1 MAGKLCWALGLVLLF
16 AAAVLTQAPLA
27 VGLLGFFLLLTLLLV
42 LEVRYLRGKAEAELI
57 VPDQPA
63 VQGRPFVLTVRL
75 TNHSPLPIP
84 QLLTLVQATDEWGGN
99 TITLRCSGMLGSKA
113 RAEQR
118 LTLQANKSGVWQLRL
133 QSVTLWD
140 HLGLFKAQC
149 GLPQTAQSLCVLPQ
163 SARLGSDTQPD
174 PDADGMQESDR
185 SVLGGNYDVREY
197 REGDSLKQVHWK
209 LSAKLN
215 RLLIREPLA
224 AGTMAGQGS
233 GDGPGEGEGDMW
245 GDFPAEA
252 AQHRKAPPT
261 KKKAVALSKRGGTDA
276 DSGLVF
282 LDRVLISPAV
292 PARDTLWLVVDL
304 CLLLALAF
312 GLVSAAVTAFAVHPP
327 VWVWLALAAWCA
339 GWCLFGRLPRR
350 VQRLGLLAGS
360 LVYLV
365 GLFLCQRS
373 FLAGA
378 RQFGAAVAASLNERF
393 NANLAATAGGT
404 PAQLGL
410 FLALAALPLAG
421 LLALAALLTT
431 VRHNASA
438 YLTGVWDTG
447 SQTLVYG
454 RIHQMEQG
462 QYAPGGFLGVYTDDW
477 SDDTNRALFRDD
489 TPTDAAAFHPYT
501 HQSGLQGWL
510 FGRVNRLLR
519 HRLPDGLTREAAL
532 YWLNSTLFY
541 AAELLVA
548 LAVWEEFGPLAAAF
562 GFVSVLLA
570 PWLQRGMKDLYW
582 CLWTWLL
589 PLLAALWLCHCTRV
603 RGKTPRGCWPLVAAA
618 CMVRC
623 MCGFEFITTFLIL
636 CEIPLCYAAAKA
648 YFVRRDPHGA
658 LVWLGRTVGAGVSA
672 LGGVTAALALWF
684 AQEWLCFGSAADAW
698 QNMTRAVTDRV
709 SLTDGAV
716 RDVNVPQVL
725 AQYFRESTEPLLQL
739 GPVSVTAWQLL
750 LLALL
755 VGAVCVVV
763 CLRRGTAAQ
772 LVPPCI
778 VWGLGLAAPASW
790 MVLSKAHAAIHTH
803 LVPMLWHFAFVPI
816 SCMLLPV
823 LAKLM
828 IPGRKKD
835 LVASH

>member
-1 MAGKLCWALGLVLLF
+1 MGSIT
-16 AAAVLTQAPLA
+16 LTKEKGIWQTLPAPLRGA
-27 VGLLGFFLLLTLLLV
+27 ATLL
-42 LEVRYLRGKAEAELI
+42 
-57 VPDQPA
+57 A
-63 VQGRPFVLTVRL
+63 V
-75 TNHSPLPIP
+75 
-84 QLLTLVQATDEWGGN
+84 
-99 TITLRCSGMLGSKA
+99 
-113 RAEQR
+113 
-118 LTLQANKSGVWQLRL
+118 
-133 QSVTLWD
+133 
-140 HLGLFKAQC
+140 
-149 GLPQTAQSLCVLPQ
+149 
-163 SARLGSDTQPD
+163 
-174 PDADGMQESDR
+174 
-185 SVLGGNYDVREY
+185 
-197 REGDSLKQVHWK
+197 
-209 LSAKLN
+209 
-215 RLLIREPLA
+215 
-224 AGTMAGQGS
+224 
-233 GDGPGEGEGDMW
+233 
-245 GDFPAEA
+245 
-252 AQHRKAPPT
+252 
-261 KKKAVALSKRGGTDA
+261 
-276 DSGLVF
+276 
-282 LDRVLISPAV
+282 
-292 PARDTLWLVVDL
+292 
-304 CLLLALAF
+304 
-312 GLVSAAVTAFAVHPP
+312 
-327 VWVWLALAAWCA
+327 
-339 GWCLFGRLPRR
+339 
-350 VQRLGLLAGS
+350 
-360 LVYLV
+360 
-365 GLFLCQRS
+365 
-373 FLAGA
+373 
-378 RQFGAAVAASLNERF
+378 
-393 NANLAATAGGT
+393 
-404 PAQLGL
+404 
-410 FLALAALPLAG
+410 
-421 LLALAALLTT
+421 LALAALLTT

-510 FGRVNRLLR
+510 FGGVNRLLR
-519 HRLPDGLTREAAL
+519 HWLPDGLARETAL

-562 GFVSVLLA
+562 GFASVLLA

-716 RDVNVPQVL
+716 RDVNVLQVL

-750 LLALL
+750 LFALL
-755 VGAVCVVV
+755 VGAVSVVV
-763 CLRRGTAAQ
+763 CLRRGTAAQEWLCFGSAADAWQNMTRAVTDRVSLTDGAVRDVNVLQVLAQYFRESTEPLLQLGPVSVTAWQLLLFALLVGAVSVVACLRRGTAAQ

>member
-1 MAGKLCWALGLVLLF
+1 MGSIT
-16 AAAVLTQAPLA
+16 LTKAKGIWQTLPAPLRGA
-27 VGLLGFFLLLTLLLV
+27 ATLL
-42 LEVRYLRGKAEAELI
+42 
-57 VPDQPA
+57 A
-63 VQGRPFVLTVRL
+63 V
-75 TNHSPLPIP
+75 
-84 QLLTLVQATDEWGGN
+84 
-99 TITLRCSGMLGSKA
+99 
-113 RAEQR
+113 
-118 LTLQANKSGVWQLRL
+118 
-133 QSVTLWD
+133 
-140 HLGLFKAQC
+140 
-149 GLPQTAQSLCVLPQ
+149 
-163 SARLGSDTQPD
+163 
-174 PDADGMQESDR
+174 
-185 SVLGGNYDVREY
+185 
-197 REGDSLKQVHWK
+197 
-209 LSAKLN
+209 
-215 RLLIREPLA
+215 
-224 AGTMAGQGS
+224 
-233 GDGPGEGEGDMW
+233 
-245 GDFPAEA
+245 
-252 AQHRKAPPT
+252 
-261 KKKAVALSKRGGTDA
+261 
-276 DSGLVF
+276 
-282 LDRVLISPAV
+282 
-292 PARDTLWLVVDL
+292 
-304 CLLLALAF
+304 
-312 GLVSAAVTAFAVHPP
+312 
-327 VWVWLALAAWCA
+327 
-339 GWCLFGRLPRR
+339 
-350 VQRLGLLAGS
+350 
-360 LVYLV
+360 
-365 GLFLCQRS
+365 
-373 FLAGA
+373 
-378 RQFGAAVAASLNERF
+378 
-393 NANLAATAGGT
+393 
-404 PAQLGL
+404 
-410 FLALAALPLAG
+410 
-421 LLALAALLTT
+421 LALAALLTT

-510 FGRVNRLLR
+510 FGRANRLLR
-519 HRLPDGLTREAAL
+519 HWLPDGLARETAL

-548 LAVWEEFGPLAAAF
+548 LAVWEEFGP
-562 GFVSVLLA
+562 
-570 PWLQRGMKDLYW
+570 
-582 CLWTWLL
+582 
-589 PLLAALWLCHCTRV
+589 LAALWLCHCTRV

-636 CEIPLCYAAAKA
+636 CEIPLCYAATKA
-648 YFVRRDPHGA
+648 YFVRRNPHGA

-672 LGGVTAALALWF
+672 LGGVIAALALWF

-725 AQYFRESTEPLLQL
+725 AQYFGESTEPLLQL

-750 LLALL
+750 LFALL
-755 VGAVCVVV
+755 VGAVSVVV

>member
-1 MAGKLCWALGLVLLF
+1 MGSIT
-16 AAAVLTQAPLA
+16 LTKAKGIWQTLPAPLRGA
-27 VGLLGFFLLLTLLLV
+27 VTLL
-42 LEVRYLRGKAEAELI
+42 
-57 VPDQPA
+57 A
-63 VQGRPFVLTVRL
+63 V
-75 TNHSPLPIP
+75 
-84 QLLTLVQATDEWGGN
+84 
-99 TITLRCSGMLGSKA
+99 
-113 RAEQR
+113 
-118 LTLQANKSGVWQLRL
+118 
-133 QSVTLWD
+133 
-140 HLGLFKAQC
+140 
-149 GLPQTAQSLCVLPQ
+149 
-163 SARLGSDTQPD
+163 
-174 PDADGMQESDR
+174 
-185 SVLGGNYDVREY
+185 
-197 REGDSLKQVHWK
+197 
-209 LSAKLN
+209 
-215 RLLIREPLA
+215 
-224 AGTMAGQGS
+224 
-233 GDGPGEGEGDMW
+233 
-245 GDFPAEA
+245 
-252 AQHRKAPPT
+252 
-261 KKKAVALSKRGGTDA
+261 
-276 DSGLVF
+276 
-282 LDRVLISPAV
+282 
-292 PARDTLWLVVDL
+292 
-304 CLLLALAF
+304 
-312 GLVSAAVTAFAVHPP
+312 
-327 VWVWLALAAWCA
+327 
-339 GWCLFGRLPRR
+339 
-350 VQRLGLLAGS
+350 
-360 LVYLV
+360 
-365 GLFLCQRS
+365 
-373 FLAGA
+373 
-378 RQFGAAVAASLNERF
+378 
-393 NANLAATAGGT
+393 
-404 PAQLGL
+404 
-410 FLALAALPLAG
+410 
-421 LLALAALLTT
+421 LALAALLTT

-519 HRLPDGLTREAAL
+519 HRLPDGLARETAL

-562 GFVSVLLA
+562 GFASVLLA

-623 MCGFEFITTFLIL
+623 MCGFEFITTFLTL

-750 LLALL
+750 LFALL
-755 VGAVCVVV
+755 VGAVSVVA

>member
-1 MAGKLCWALGLVLLF
+1 MAASTRWSRGSTPP
-16 AAAVLTQAPLA
+16 AAFWGSTPTI
-27 VGLLGFFLLLTLLLV
+27 G
-42 LEVRYLRGKAEAELI
+42 
-57 VPDQPA
+57 
-63 VQGRPFVLTVRL
+63 
-75 TNHSPLPIP
+75 
-84 QLLTLVQATDEWGGN
+84 AT
-99 TITLRCSGMLGSKA
+99 TRTAHCSG
-113 RAEQR
+113 
-118 LTLQANKSGVWQLRL
+118 T
-133 QSVTLWD
+133 T
-140 HLGLFKAQC
+140 
-149 GLPQTAQSLCVLPQ
+149 P
-163 SARLGSDTQPD
+163 
-174 PDADGMQESDR
+174 
-185 SVLGGNYDVREY
+185 
-197 REGDSLKQVHWK
+197 
-209 LSAKLN
+209 
-215 RLLIREPLA
+215 
-224 AGTMAGQGS
+224 
-233 GDGPGEGEGDMW
+233 
-245 GDFPAEA
+245 
-252 AQHRKAPPT
+252 PPT
-261 KKKAVALSKRGGTDA
+261 
-276 DSGLVF
+276 
-282 LDRVLISPAV
+282 
-292 PARDTLWLVVDL
+292 
-304 CLLLALAF
+304 
-312 GLVSAAVTAFAVHPP
+312 
-327 VWVWLALAAWCA
+327 
-339 GWCLFGRLPRR
+339 RR
-350 VQRLGLLAGS
+350 
-360 LVYLV
+360 
-365 GLFLCQRS
+365 RS
-373 FLAGA
+373 
-378 RQFGAAVAASLNERF
+378 
-393 NANLAATAGGT
+393 
-404 PAQLGL
+404 
-410 FLALAALPLAG
+410 
-421 LLALAALLTT
+421 
-431 VRHNASA
+431 
-438 YLTGVWDTG
+438 
-447 SQTLVYG
+447 
-454 RIHQMEQG
+454 
-462 QYAPGGFLGVYTDDW
+462 
-477 SDDTNRALFRDD
+477 
-489 TPTDAAAFHPYT
+489 TPTPTSRACR
-501 HQSGLQGWL
+501 GWL
-510 FGRVNRLLR
+510 FGGVNRLLR
-519 HRLPDGLTREAAL
+519 HWLPDGLARETAL

-562 GFVSVLLA
+562 GFASVLLA

-750 LLALL
+750 LFALL
-755 VGAVCVVV
+755 VGAVSVVV